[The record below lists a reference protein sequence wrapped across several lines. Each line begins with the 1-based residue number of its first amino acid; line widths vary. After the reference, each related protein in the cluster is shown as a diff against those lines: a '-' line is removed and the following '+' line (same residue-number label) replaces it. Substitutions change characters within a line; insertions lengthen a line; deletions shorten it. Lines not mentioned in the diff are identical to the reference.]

1 MVLGSEPGLF
11 EKLGP
16 GHGLAWR
23 GGAWMPW
30 QSNAEAVA
38 GWAANAGRVTIP
50 WLPSPWPSQEK
61 VTRLPQTL
69 ERSSPQI
76 AQSGID
82 TTSQRSRF
90 DVGAPRSGG
99 IGLFR
104 ASTMRPR
111 KGAVTPLAKTAVD

>member
-1 MVLGSEPGLF
+1 MGSKRRAGDHSLVAVTLAKPGKSDAAAADTRTLF
-11 EKLGP
+11 
-16 GHGLAWR
+16 AR
-23 GGAWMPW
+23 
-30 QSNAEAVA
+30 
-38 GWAANAGRVTIP
+38 
-50 WLPSPWPSQEK
+50 
-61 VTRLPQTL
+61 
-69 ERSSPQI
+69 I